1 MALNSRTV
9 TGRLAGGLLIAAGLV
24 GFGGG
29 VANAEEAPSGAI
41 QEVGSAVSGVEE
53 ATGVA
58 AVSDELGDA
67 TGLTDIENELGITK
81 AEEGLGL

>member
-1 MALNSRTV
+1 MILNVHTM
-9 TGRLAGGLLIAAGLV
+9 TGRLAGGVLIAAGLV
-24 GFGGG
+24 GLGGG

-41 QEVGSAVSGVEE
+41 QEVGSAISGVEE

-58 AVSDELGDA
+58 AVSDELGAA

>member
-9 TGRLAGGLLIAAGLV
+9 TGRLAGGLLIAAGLA
-24 GFGGG
+24 GFGSG

-41 QEVGSAVSGVEE
+41 QEVGAAVSGVEE

-58 AVSDELGDA
+58 AVSDELGEA